1 MKRNPKTFF
10 NATDAADFLG
20 VSRQR
25 FYVIKYKYQIKKHS
39 NGYAKLDL
47 IRVRKL
53 LDKWK
58 AAHGK

>member
-10 NATDAADFLG
+10 NATDAAKYLG

-25 FYVIKYKYQIKKHS
+25 FYVIRDKYRLTVYDGK
-39 NGYAKLDL
+39 YAKLDL
-47 IRVRKL
+47 IKVRNL